1 MTNDDIV
8 PREARGETRIARVY
22 IEGEVTVEL
31 PESVDPEDEQT
42 MHQVMRDA
50 LAQTEPTEMDFD
62 FRIVNYEFGSMDK
75 AGRFVPETR

>member
-31 PESVDPEDEQT
+31 PESVDPEDEQS

-50 LAQTEPTEMDFD
+50 MAQTEPTELDFD

-75 AGRFVPETR
+75 AGRFVPEAR